1 MIEFVI
7 GGTAQGKL
15 KYVLDKNNLTKE
27 DVCNGEECDYN
38 NINKKILYNFH
49 LLCKRLLK
57 DKINILSFVDEL
69 LEKNND
75 IIIISNEIGYGIV
88 PLDKEERI
96 WREETGRACTKIAR
110 KATIVTRVMAGIP
123 INIKK
128 ESTYYKRSEKKNFS
142 STLTVA
148 LIRHGLTEGNKDK
161 KIHRNYI

>member
-1 MIEFVI
+1 M
-7 GGTAQGKL
+7 
-15 KYVLDKNNLTKE
+15 LDKNNLTKE

-88 PLDKEERI
+88 PLDKEER
-96 WREETGRACTKIAR
+96 TSSNF
-110 KATIVTRVMAGIP
+110 MD
-123 INIKK
+123 
-128 ESTYYKRSEKKNFS
+128 KRLDNLDEN
-142 STLTVA
+142 
-148 LIRHGLTEGNKDK
+148 DK
-161 KIHRNYI
+161 KKLIFKTPVECDVFYFSYAKAVGFGLCWSD

>member
-27 DVCNGEECDYN
+27 DVCKGEECDYN

-88 PLDKEERI
+88 SLDKEERI
-96 WREETGRACTKIAR
+96 WR
-110 KATIVTRVMAGIP
+110 
-123 INIKK
+123 
-128 ESTYYKRSEKKNFS
+128 
-142 STLTVA
+142 
-148 LIRHGLTEGNKDK
+148 
-161 KIHRNYI
+161 

>member
-1 MIEFVI
+1 MIFTIMLFINSLLAIITILLTILCFVKYKKMSYNEFGGITGDLAGYFLQMLELILLIAVVI
-7 GGTAQGKL
+7 FGGTSYRVCNRRTAQGKL

-75 IIIISNEIGYGIV
+75 IIIISNEIGYE
-88 PLDKEERI
+88 L
-96 WREETGRACTKIAR
+96 
-110 KATIVTRVMAGIP
+110 
-123 INIKK
+123 
-128 ESTYYKRSEKKNFS
+128 Y
-142 STLTVA
+142 
-148 LIRHGLTEGNKDK
+148 H
-161 KIHRNYI
+161 